1 VGVIVLAVMLIAGI
15 VALMNSIPLS
25 IKTIYKASAL
35 HLGVTPRG
43 DASLTPIFRE
53 RLLKGSPVPIDRM
66 MTIRASDVQVRSI
79 VGNWPF
85 ALTAVTQEDQD
96 YFLERLGN
104 PTIEGRKVEAG
115 QPEIIISKPLAVNLK
130 KKLGDVFLSP
140 GDEKAYSPFEV
151 KIVGMIDS
159 PEWVGITSYEYYVA
173 NHFPPIDLLLVWAKN
188 RADQDKLDR
197 WGTEMLRG
205 ENSRT
210 YAWYLLEEETQNM
223 FSILY
228 QILNVVIFILVVVIT
243 IMMGMLIS
251 IYQSQRIP
259 EFGLL
264 QALGFSKSRLLKRV
278 MQETVM
284 VVIGGWLLGTLAA
297 FGMLNLVNA
306 LLMAP
311 NAFMLDTLDPSA
323 YAYTIPVPI
332 AILAVAAWTLV
343 RSFRKFDPISIVER
357 RLI

>member
-1 VGVIVLAVMLIAGI
+1 MIVLAVMLIAGI

-43 DASLTPIFRE
+43 DASLTPVFRAMI
-53 RLLKGSPVPIDRM
+53 LQGSPVPIDRM

-85 ALTAVTQEDQD
+85 AITAVTESDRD
-96 YFLERLGN
+96 YTLKRLGS
-104 PTIEGRKVEAG
+104 PKIEGRVFEPG
-115 QPEIIISKPLAVNLK
+115 QAEIMISRPLAVNLQ

-140 GDEKAYSPFEV
+140 ENEKGYSPFEV
-151 KIVGMIDS
+151 KIVGLIES
-159 PEWVGITSYEYYVA
+159 EEWVALTSYEYYVA
-173 NHFPPIDLLLVWAKN
+173 NHFPPIDLLLVWAKD

-197 WGTEMLRG
+197 WATELLKG
-205 ENSRT
+205 QNSRT
-210 YAWYLLEEETQNM
+210 YAWHLLEEETQDM
-223 FSILY
+223 FHILY

-251 IYQSQRIP
+251 IYQNQRIP

-264 QALGFSKSRLLKRV
+264 QALGFSKARLLKRV
-278 MQETVM
+278 MQETVI
-284 VVIGGWLLGTLAA
+284 VVLGGWILGAFAA
-297 FGMLNLVNA
+297 FGMLNLVKA
-306 LLMAP
+306 LLMDP
-311 NAFMLDTLDPSA
+311 NAFMLDTKDLQA

-332 AILAVAAWTLV
+332 AILIVAAWTLI
-343 RSFRKFDPISIVER
+343 RSFAKFDPISIVER
-357 RLI
+357 RLL